1 MMWLDGARR
10 QADSWDAGS
19 VVGWVVG
26 LSEGRGEEGGFVSQG
41 RGSMGEEA
49 YSWGRRELMG
59 TKSGGETMGQD
70 FEHTHGGT
78 DTTSASQGSN

>member
-26 LSEGRGEEGGFVSQG
+26 LSVGRGEEGVVCESGERVNGGGGIF
-41 RGSMGEEA
+41 MGEEGVNGNNK
-49 YSWGRRELMG
+49 WRRDNGAGL
-59 TKSGGETMGQD
+59 
-70 FEHTHGGT
+70 
-78 DTTSASQGSN
+78 